1 MFAAA
6 VDPGAAVPFTDDE
19 HAAVTATVSTSAASR
34 TRWIRPIIAPYKAH
48 RDRTVSEPPPV
59 ATGSP
64 AAQGREAANPD
75 STGRCWHDQRRRR
88 AAAVQFIRIAEA
100 VGLADGSTGDP
111 AEQVASVTAPYDA
124 AALERRVEEPAKTA
138 GLPESAGAGGRSPF
152 SRDRAR
158 VLHSGSFRR
167 LAGKTQV
174 VAPDEDAVPRTR
186 LTHSLEVAQIAREI
200 GEQLGCDA
208 DLVDLAG
215 LAHDIGHPP
224 FGHNGEAALD
234 TVGAV
239 AGGFE
244 ANAQNLRLLSRLEP
258 KIITGDGRPA
268 GLNLTRA
275 SLDAVIK
282 YPWPRPRD
290 GGKFGVYPD
299 DRPVLEWVR
308 AGRPDDRRCCLEA
321 QVMDWADDVAYS
333 VHDVEDGVSAGRI
346 QLDRLAD
353 PEERLLVGVAAKAFS
368 AETADDLVTVLDGL
382 LELSVVR
389 AAIGHRPGPVADAA
403 VKRMTSELT
412 GRLAT
417 GAIAATRAAA
427 GPGPLHRYDA
437 DLQVPRLLRAEVAVL
452 KAIARR
458 YVMADPD
465 RIAAQRRQQEL
476 LVELVQLTAAVGP
489 SALDPLFAEAFERA
503 AGDAE
508 RLRVVLDQ
516 VSLLTDAQ
524 ATSRHARLTA
534 GTTPTR
540 GTWV

>member
-1 MFAAA
+1 MS
-6 VDPGAAVPFTDDE
+6 GAALPTPGYSGADV
-19 HAAVTATVSTSAASR
+19 
-34 TRWIRPIIAPYKAH
+34 
-48 RDRTVSEPPPV
+48 DRL
-59 ATGSP
+59 
-64 AAQGREAANPD
+64 
-75 STGRCWHDQRRRR
+75 
-88 AAAVQFIRIAEA
+88 VQ
-100 VGLADGSTGDP
+100 
-111 AEQVASVTAPYDA
+111 
-124 AALERRVEEPAKTA
+124 EPAKTA

-152 SRDRAR
+152 ARDRAR

-234 TVGAV
+234 AVGAP

-258 KIITGDGRPA
+258 KIITADGHPA

-282 YPWPRPRD
+282 YPWSRPVD
-290 GGKFGVYPD
+290 GGKFGVYAD
-299 DRPVLEWVR
+299 DTAVFEWIRRPV
-308 AGRPDDRRCCLEA
+308 DDARRTCIEA

-346 QLDRLAD
+346 DLGRLSDSA
-353 PEERLLVGVAAKAFS
+353 ERAIIAVAAQAFS
-368 AETADDLVTVLDGL
+368 SESAADLGTVLDELLGL
-382 LELSVVR
+382 PVV
-389 AAIGHRPGPVADAA
+389 AAGIGHPPGPVADAA
-403 VKRMTSELT
+403 VKRLTSELT

-417 GAIAATRAAA
+417 GAIAATRAAGGSGA
-427 GPGPLHRYDA
+427 LVRYAA
-437 DLQVPRLLRAEVAVL
+437 DLEVPRVLRAEVAVL
-452 KAIARR
+452 KAIARH
-458 YVMADPD
+458 YVMADPL
-465 RIAAQRRQQEL
+465 RISIQHDEQRL
-476 LVELVQLTAAVGP
+476 LTELVLAMADRGSSV
-489 SALDPLFAEAFERA
+489 LDPMFAASFDDA
-503 AGDAE
+503 SGDAE

-516 VSLLTDAQ
+516 VSLFTDAQ
-524 ATSRHARLTA
+524 AIGRHRRLAR
-534 GTTPTR
+534 
-540 GTWV
+540 

>member
-1 MFAAA
+1 MVHPSAAA
-6 VDPGAAVPFTDDE
+6 SYDPFD
-19 HAAVTATVSTSAASR
+19 
-34 TRWIRPIIAPYKAH
+34 
-48 RDRTVSEPPPV
+48 
-59 ATGSP
+59 
-64 AAQGREAANPD
+64 
-75 STGRCWHDQRRRR
+75 
-88 AAAVQFIRIAEA
+88 
-100 VGLADGSTGDP
+100 
-111 AEQVASVTAPYDA
+111 
-124 AALERRVEEPAKTA
+124 LERLVVEPEKTA
-138 GLPESAGAGGRSPF
+138 GLPESVGSGGRSAF

-224 FGHNGEAALD
+224 FGHNGESALD
-234 TVGAV
+234 AVGAA

-258 KIITGDGRPA
+258 KIITDDGRAA

-275 SLDAVIK
+275 SFDAVIK
-282 YPWPRPRD
+282 YPWQRPSA
-290 GGKFGVYPD
+290 GGKFGVYAD
-299 DRPVLEWVR
+299 DAAVFEWVR
-308 AGRPDDRRCCLEA
+308 ARRSADRRCSLEA

-346 QLDRLAD
+346 DLGRLTHPDEKEA
-353 PEERLLVGVAAKAFS
+353 VIVAAQQFS
-368 AETADDLVTVLDGL
+368 SESVTDLAVVLDGL
-382 LELSVVR
+382 LALPVLG
-389 AAIGHRPGPVADAA
+389 AAMGHRPGPVADAA
-403 VKRMTSELT
+403 VKRLTSELT

-427 GPGPLHRYDA
+427 GPAPLRRFQA
-437 DLQVPRLLRAEVAVL
+437 DLRVPDVLRAEVALL

-458 YVMADPD
+458 YVMADPA
-465 RIAAQRRQQEL
+465 RLATQQREQHL
-476 LVELVQLTAAVGP
+476 LTELVLRTAEVGS
-489 SALDPLFAEAFERA
+489 SALDPMFAASYDA
-503 AGDAE
+503 AGGDAE
-508 RLRVVLDQ
+508 KLRIVLDQ

-524 ATSRHARLTA
+524 AITRHRRLM
-534 GTTPTR
+534 G
-540 GTWV
+540 